1 MISEGNTRI
10 AKRVEA
16 KLASFGMDGFS
27 HLEPARYFEREE
39 ASLLD
44 GLSTETLDRAQA
56 LFDRVNG
63 LLK

>member
-1 MISEGNTRI
+1 
-10 AKRVEA
+10 
-16 KLASFGMDGFS
+16 MDGFS